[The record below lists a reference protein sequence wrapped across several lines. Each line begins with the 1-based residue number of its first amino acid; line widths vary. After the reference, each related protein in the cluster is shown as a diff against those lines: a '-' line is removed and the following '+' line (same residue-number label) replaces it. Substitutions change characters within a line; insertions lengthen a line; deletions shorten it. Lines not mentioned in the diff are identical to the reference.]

1 MVAFCDM
8 IVFRQR
14 FAGFFALW
22 CLSLPLFAQQN
33 DAWLVL
39 DAAAGK
45 ASESPL
51 PGVTVQF
58 GCEDDVSA
66 KRALATDMDGLF
78 PNLLLE
84 TPCPES
90 CWASFSFVGYENL
103 ELSCKDILANDG
115 VVLLEPRAEAL
126 DAVVVTASIA
136 GSTVQ
141 EETVPVTVLKPY
153 LSENGNALDLK
164 GLVSKTPGVS
174 IMDDQVSIR
183 GGSGYAYGV
192 GSRVQ
197 LLLDDLPLLSGD
209 LGQIWWSYLP
219 MEHIGQVEV
228 VKATASSTYGSG
240 ASNGVIH
247 MRTVWPG
254 SKPETMVSLFNGVYS
269 DPDST
274 NWRWWDHSY
283 SPISNGMNVS
293 HRQAFGKVDV
303 VGGASFF
310 ADKTFL
316 SGGHEQRA
324 RANLKFRHRH
334 SPTFQYGGSMQAQYQ
349 QMGRFILWDDFATS
363 AFLPMEGTSS
373 EDRWV
378 NGHVDGWATYMPLNG
393 GSHQLKTRVYRTSRY
408 GEDTIP
414 TMTSTLSMAQYRY
427 MRPLFEH
434 FTIQVGAFGSI
445 QKSFSSL
452 YPDITLRTFNV
463 ASFEQIEWAKN
474 GWKLAGG
481 VRFERNFFPQE
492 VNFASFFPHF
502 PRGVERD
509 EDGNRIWPS
518 NPNAVFDEMSGPIW
532 RFGLNRAL
540 TPTTNVR
547 MSYGESLRFASL
559 AERYVEGS
567 LGDAIDIIGNV
578 DLQNES
584 GNNWEI
590 GLVQEVKRDG
600 MSMLFEA
607 AAFLLNYDEMIEYTL
622 APQVDSLNNLLTT
635 PDGEFMFFFVP
646 LNLGKTRIAGF
657 EVSATGNAKVGG
669 VPIRMVS
676 GYTFNYA
683 GDLVND
689 PAQDS
694 AGVFLSNF
702 FDSFGEARDSLVA
715 AGSLLKY
722 RNKGALK
729 VDVEWDMGP
738 FTAGIALNH
747 QTFIDAVDWYF
758 EDLIEGLVNYR
769 EQFTNGAKRWDA
781 RLIYRAPKGQ
791 RFSLVVNNLTNGI
804 VSTRP
809 GIMGA
814 PRHVML
820 RFDTSF

>member
-1 MVAFCDM
+1 MSAFQCK
-8 IVFRQR
+8 I
-14 FAGFFALW
+14 AGVILITLCMSSFP
-22 CLSLPLFAQQN
+22 SVAQQSN
-33 DAWLVL
+33 AWVVL
-39 DAAAGK
+39 DASTSGQ
-45 ASESPL
+45 STPGFPL

-58 GCEDDVSA
+58 GCEGSPSGN
-66 KRALATDMDGLF
+66 RALATTVDGSF
-78 PNLLLE
+78 PNLISE
-84 TPCPES
+84 TRCPDD
-90 CWASFSFVGYENL
+90 CWATFSFVGYETVSK
-103 ELSCKDILANDG
+103 SCKVIEQEGG
-115 VVLLEPRAEAL
+115 VVSMVPQAEAL
-126 DAVVVTASIA
+126 DAVVVTASIT
-136 GSTVQ
+136 GSSVQ

-153 LSENGNALDLK
+153 LAENGNALDLK

-219 MEHIGQVEV
+219 MEHVGQVEV

-254 SKPETMVSLFNGVYS
+254 AKPETVVSLFNGVYS

-324 RANLKFRHRH
+324 RANVKFRHRL
-334 SPTFQYGGSMQAQYQ
+334 SPTFQYGGGIQTQYQ
-349 QMGRFILWDDFATS
+349 QMGRFILWDDFTTS

-378 NGHVDGWATYMPLNG
+378 NGHVDAWATYMPLRG

-408 GEDTIP
+408 GEDSIP
-414 TMTSTLSMAQYRY
+414 TMTSNLTMAQYRY
-427 MRPLFEH
+427 MRPLTEH
-434 FTIQVGAFGSI
+434 VTIQLGAFGSI

-452 YPDITLRTFNV
+452 YPDVNLLTFNT
-463 ASFEQIEWAKN
+463 ATFSQIEWAKG
-474 GWKLAGG
+474 GWKVAGG
-481 VRFERNFFPQE
+481 VRLERNFFP
-492 VNFASFFPHF
+492 S
-502 PRGVERD
+502 
-509 EDGNRIWPS
+509 I
-518 NPNAVFDEMSGPIW
+518 FDEHSGPI
-532 RFGLNRAL
+532 RRLGLNREL
-540 TPTTNVR
+540 SPTTNLR

-567 LGDAIDIIGNV
+567 LGDNIDIIGNL
-578 DLQNES
+578 DLQSES
-584 GNNWEI
+584 GNNWEV
-590 GLVQEVKRDG
+590 GLVQEIKRDG
-600 MSMLFEA
+600 LSMLLEA
-607 AAFLLNYDEMIEYTL
+607 AAFVLNYDEMIEYTL
-622 APQVDSLNNLLTT
+622 LPQVDTNNAILFT
-635 PDGEFMFFFVP
+635 PDGDPMFFFKP
-646 LNLGKTRIAGF
+646 LNLGRTRIAGF
-657 EVSATGNAKVGG
+657 ELSASGSAQIAG
-669 VPIRMVS
+669 VPFRTVA
-676 GYTFNYA
+676 GYTYNYA
-683 GDLVND
+683 GDLAND

-694 AGVFLSNF
+694 LGVFMSNF
-702 FDSFGEARDSLVA
+702 FDSFGDARDSLVA

-729 VDVEWDMGP
+729 VDLEWDMGP

-758 EDLIEGLVNYR
+758 EELIGGLVNYR

-781 RLIYRAPKGQ
+781 RLIYEAPKGQ
-791 RFSLVVNNLTNGI
+791 RFSLIVNNLNNGV

-820 RFDTSF
+820 RFDTTF

>member
-1 MVAFCDM
+1 MLVASSF
-8 IVFRQR
+8 IS
-14 FAGFFALW
+14 L
-22 CLSLPLFAQQN
+22 LSLGQQN
-33 DAWLVL
+33 DSWVVL
-39 DAAAGK
+39 DGSIQGQAASRA
-45 ASESPL
+45 PL

-58 GCEDDVSA
+58 GCEGASSGGG
-66 KRALATDMDGLF
+66 ALATSLDGLF
-78 PNLLLE
+78 PNLISE
-84 TPCPES
+84 TQCPDA
-90 CWASFSFVGYENL
+90 CWASFSFVGYETL
-103 ELSCKDILANDG
+103 KKSCKSIEKEGG
-115 VVLLEPRAEAL
+115 VVQLLPQAEAL
-126 DAVVVTASIA
+126 DAVVVTASIS

-153 LSENGNALDLK
+153 LAENGNALDLK

-254 SKPETMVSLFNGVYS
+254 AEPETVVSLFNGVYS

-334 SPTFQYGGSMQAQYQ
+334 SPTFQYGGSVQAQYQ
-349 QMGRFILWDDFATS
+349 QMGRFILWDDFSTS

-378 NGHVDGWATYMPLNG
+378 NGHADAWATYMPLKG
-393 GSHQLKTRVYRTSRY
+393 GSHQFKTRVYRTSRY
-408 GEDTIP
+408 GEDSIP
-414 TMTSTLSMAQYRY
+414 TMTSNLSMFQYRY
-427 MRPLFEH
+427 MRPIREH
-434 FTIQVGAFGSI
+434 WTVQVGAFGSL

-452 YPDITLRTFNV
+452 YPDINLLTFNT
-463 ASFEQIEWAKN
+463 ATFSQIEWAKD
-474 GWKLAGG
+474 GWKVAGG
-481 VRFERNFFPQE
+481 VRSERNFFP
-492 VNFASFFPHF
+492 
-502 PRGVERD
+502 G
-509 EDGNRIWPS
+509 I
-518 NPNAVFDEMSGPIW
+518 FDEASGPIW
-532 RFGLNRAL
+532 RLGMNRTL
-540 TPTTNVR
+540 SPTTNLR

-567 LGDAIDIIGNV
+567 LGDNIDIVGNLG
-578 DLQNES
+578 LQSES

-590 GLVQEVKRDG
+590 GLVQEVKG
-600 MSMLFEA
+600 KGVSMLLEA
-607 AAFLLNYDEMIEYTL
+607 AVFVLNYDEMIEYTL
-622 APQVDSLNNLLTT
+622 LPQVDTNNAILFT
-635 PDGEFMFFFVP
+635 PAGDPMFFFKP
-646 LNLGKTRIAGF
+646 LNLGQTRIAGF
-657 EVSATGNAKVGG
+657 ELSASGSARIAG
-669 VPIRMVS
+669 VPFRTVA
-676 GYTFNYA
+676 GYTYNYA
-683 GDLVND
+683 GDLAND

-694 AGVFLSNF
+694 LGVFVSNF
-702 FDSFGEARDSLVA
+702 FDSFGDARDSLVA

-738 FTAGIALNH
+738 FTAGVALNH

-758 EDLIEGLVNYR
+758 EELIGGLVNYR

-781 RLIYRAPKGQ
+781 RLIYEAPKGQ
-791 RFSLVVNNLTNGI
+791 RFSLIVNNLTNGV

-820 RFDTSF
+820 RFDTTF

>member
-1 MVAFCDM
+1 MTSSQSQVAWAFLVTLCM
-8 IVFRQR
+8 SS
-14 FAGFFALW
+14 
-22 CLSLPLFAQQN
+22 LSSWAQQGT
-33 DAWLVL
+33 AWVVL
-39 DAAAGK
+39 DASSSAQTTSG
-45 ASESPL
+45 SPL

-58 GCEDDVSA
+58 GCEGSPSDNS
-66 KRALATDMDGLF
+66 ALATSVDGTF
-78 PNLLLE
+78 PNLIAK
-84 TPCPES
+84 TQCPNA
-90 CWASFSFVGYENL
+90 CWATFSFVGYETVKK
-103 ELSCKDILANDG
+103 SCQAIEKNGG
-115 VVLLEPRAEAL
+115 VVKLVPQAEAL
-126 DAVVVTASIA
+126 DAVVVTASIT

-153 LSENGNALDLK
+153 LAENGNALDLK

-219 MEHIGQVEV
+219 MEHVGQVEV

-254 SKPETMVSLFNGVYS
+254 AEPETVVSLFNGVYS

-283 SPISNGMNVS
+283 SPISNGMNIS

-324 RANLKFRHRH
+324 RANVKFRHRH
-334 SPTFQYGGSMQAQYQ
+334 SPTFQYGGGIQTQYQ
-349 QMGRFILWDDFATS
+349 QMGRFILWDDFSTS

-378 NGHVDGWATYMPLNG
+378 NGHIDAWATYMPLNG

-408 GEDTIP
+408 GEDSIP
-414 TMTSTLSMAQYRY
+414 TMTSNLTMAQYRY
-427 MRPLFEH
+427 MRPLGEH
-434 FTIQVGAFGSI
+434 VTVQLGAFGSI

-452 YPDITLRTFNV
+452 YPDINLLTFNT
-463 ASFEQIEWAKN
+463 ATFSQIEWAKG
-474 GWKLAGG
+474 GWKVAGG
-481 VRFERNFFPQE
+481 VRAERNFFP
-492 VNFASFFPHF
+492 S
-502 PRGVERD
+502 
-509 EDGNRIWPS
+509 I
-518 NPNAVFDEMSGPIW
+518 FDESSGPIM
-532 RFGLNRAL
+532 RLGLNREL
-540 TPTTNVR
+540 SPTTNLR

-567 LGDAIDIIGNV
+567 LGDNIDIIGNV
-578 DLQNES
+578 DLISES

-590 GLVQEVKRDG
+590 GLVQEVKG
-600 MSMLFEA
+600 EGVSLLLEA
-607 AAFLLNYDEMIEYTL
+607 AAFVLNYDEMIEYTL
-622 APQVDSLNNLLTT
+622 LPQVDSNNAILFT
-635 PDGEFMFFFVP
+635 PEGDPMFFFKP
-646 LNLGKTRIAGF
+646 LNLGQTRIAGF
-657 EVSATGNAKVGG
+657 ELSASGDAKIAG
-669 VPIRMVS
+669 VPFRTVA
-676 GYTFNYA
+676 GYTYNYA
-683 GDLVND
+683 GDLTND

-694 AGVFLSNF
+694 LGVFVSNF
-702 FDSFGEARDSLVA
+702 FDSFGDTRDSLVA

-758 EDLIEGLVNYR
+758 EELIGGLVNYR

-781 RLIYRAPKGQ
+781 RLIYEAPKGQ
-791 RFSLVVNNLTNGI
+791 RFSLIVNNLTNGV

-820 RFDTSF
+820 RFDTTF

>member
-1 MVAFCDM
+1 MRQLPRKFTWIFVAVCCM
-8 IVFRQR
+8 SSISSV
-14 FAGFFALW
+14 
-22 CLSLPLFAQQN
+22 AQQDN
-33 DAWLVL
+33 TWVVVE
-39 DAAAGK
+39 
-45 ASESPL
+45 ASSSGQTSSGSAL

-58 GCEDDVSA
+58 GCKGDSENNG
-66 KRALATDMDGLF
+66 ALATSVDGSF
-78 PNLLLE
+78 PNLISE
-84 TPCPES
+84 TQCPEN
-90 CWASFSFVGYENL
+90 CWATFSFVGYETL
-103 ELSCKDILANDG
+103 KKSCQEIEKEGG
-115 VVLLEPRAEAL
+115 VVVLVPQAEAL
-126 DAVVVTASIA
+126 DAVVVTASIT

-153 LSENGNALDLK
+153 LAENGNALDLK

-219 MEHIGQVEV
+219 MEHVGQVEV

-254 SKPETMVSLFNGVYS
+254 AEPETVVSLFNGVYS

-303 VGGASFF
+303 VGGAAFF

-324 RANLKFRHRH
+324 RANVKFRHRL
-334 SPTFQYGGSMQAQYQ
+334 SPTFQYGGGFQTQYQ
-349 QMGRFILWDDFATS
+349 QMGRFILWDDFSTS

-378 NGHVDGWATYMPLNG
+378 NGHVDAWATYMPLNG

-408 GEDTIP
+408 GEDSIP
-414 TMTSTLSMAQYRY
+414 TMTSNLSMAQYRY
-427 MRPLFEH
+427 MRPLGEH
-434 FTIQVGAFGSI
+434 VSVQLGAFGSI
-445 QKSFSSL
+445 QKSFSNL
-452 YPDITLRTFNV
+452 YPDINLFTFNTATFSQV
-463 ASFEQIEWAKN
+463 EWAKD
-474 GWKLAGG
+474 GWKVAGG
-481 VRFERNFFPQE
+481 VRMERNFFP
-492 VNFASFFPHF
+492 
-502 PRGVERD
+502 G
-509 EDGNRIWPS
+509 I
-518 NPNAVFDEMSGPIW
+518 FDENSGPIM
-532 RFGLNRAL
+532 RLGMNREL
-540 TPTTNVR
+540 TPSTNLR
-547 MSYGESLRFASL
+547 ASYGESLRFASL

-567 LGDAIDIIGNV
+567 LGDNIDIIGNV
-578 DLQNES
+578 DLVSGS
-584 GNNWEI
+584 GNNWEV
-590 GLVQEVKRDG
+590 GLVQELKREG
-600 MSMLFEA
+600 VSMLLEA
-607 AAFLLNYDEMIEYTL
+607 AAFVLNYEEMIEYTL
-622 APQVDSLNNLLTT
+622 LPQVDSNNAILFT
-635 PDGEFMFFFVP
+635 PEGDPMFFFKP
-646 LNLGKTRIAGF
+646 LNLGQTRIAGF
-657 EVSATGNAKVGG
+657 ELSASGNAQIAG
-669 VPIRMVS
+669 VPFRTVA
-676 GYTFNYA
+676 GYTYNYA
-683 GDLVND
+683 GDLAND

-694 AGVFLSNF
+694 LGVFVSNF
-702 FDSFGEARDSLVA
+702 FDSFGDARDSLVT

-729 VDVEWDMGP
+729 VDLEWDMGP
-738 FTAGIALNH
+738 FTAGVALNH

-758 EDLIEGLVNYR
+758 EELIGGLVNYR

-781 RLIYRAPKGQ
+781 RLIYEAPKGQ
-791 RFSLVVNNLTNGI
+791 RFSLIVNNLTNGV

>member
-1 MVAFCDM
+1 MDLDSIRKKM
-8 IVFRQR
+8 WL
-14 FAGFFALW
+14 GMALW
-22 CLSLPLFAQQN
+22 AVACVVSGQSE
-33 DAWLVL
+33 WVVME
-39 DAAAGK
+39 GK
-45 ASESPL
+45 TSGSDGQGLPL

-58 GCEDDVSA
+58 GCDDNKTQGVG
-66 KRALATDMDGLF
+66 ALATDLNGSF
-78 PNLLLE
+78 PNLME
-84 TPCPES
+84 KTACPQS
-90 CWASFSFVGYENL
+90 CWATFSFVGYNAVTLRCSAIE
-103 ELSCKDILANDG
+103 AADG
-115 VVLLEPRAEAL
+115 VVKMSPKAEAL
-126 DAVVVTASIA
+126 DAVVVTASIM

-141 EETVPVTVLKPY
+141 EETVPVTVLRPY
-153 LSENGNALDLK
+153 LAENSNALDLK

-219 MEHIGQVEV
+219 MEHVGQVEV

-254 SKPETMVSLFNGVYS
+254 AEPETVVSLFNGVYS

-324 RANLKFRHRH
+324 RANVKFRHRL
-334 SPTFQYGGSMQAQYQ
+334 SPTLQYGGGIQAQYQ
-349 QMGRFILWDDFATS
+349 QMGRFILWDDFSTS

-378 NGHVDGWATYMPLNG
+378 NGHADAWATYMPLNG

-408 GEDTIP
+408 GEDSIP

-427 MRPLFEH
+427 MRPFGEH
-434 FTIQVGAFGSI
+434 LTAQVGGFGSI

-463 ASFEQIEWAKN
+463 ASFAQTEWAMN
-474 GWKLAGG
+474 GWKLSGG
-481 VRFERNFFPQE
+481 VRFERNFFPKE
-492 VNFASFFPHF
+492 ISFASLYPNFPMRL
-502 PRGVERD
+502 PVRD
-509 EDGNRIWPS
+509 EDGNRIWPN
-518 NPNAVFDEMSGPIW
+518 NPNAVFDEFSGPIW
-532 RFGLNRAL
+532 RFGLNRSL
-540 TPTTNVR
+540 SPSTNLR

-567 LGDAIDIIGNV
+567 LGDNIDIIGNI
-578 DLQNES
+578 DLLNES

-590 GLVQEVKRDG
+590 GLVQEVKKEG
-600 MSMLFEA
+600 LSMLLEA
-607 AAFLLNYDEMIEYTL
+607 SAFVLNYEEMIEYTL
-622 APQVDSLNNLLTT
+622 LPQVDSTNQLIFT
-635 PDGEFMFFFVP
+635 PEGDPMFFFKP
-646 LNLGKTRIAGF
+646 LNLGQTRIAGF
-657 EVSATGNAKVGG
+657 ELSASGSAQIAG
-669 VPIRMVS
+669 VPFRTVA
-676 GYTFNYA
+676 GYTYNYA
-683 GDLVND
+683 GDLAND

-694 AGVFLSNF
+694 LGVFVSNF

-738 FTAGIALNH
+738 FTAGVALNH

-758 EDLIEGLVNYR
+758 EELISGLVNYR
-769 EQFTNGAKRWDA
+769 EQFSNGAKRWDA
-781 RLIYRAPKGQ
+781 RLAYQAPKGQ
-791 RFSLVVNNLTNGI
+791 RFSLIVNNLTNGV

-820 RFDTSF
+820 RFDTTF

>member
-1 MVAFCDM
+1 MNASQCNVAWVFMVTLCM
-8 IVFRQR
+8 S
-14 FAGFFALW
+14 GFS
-22 CLSLPLFAQQN
+22 CLAQQ
-33 DAWLVL
+33 DKGWVVL
-39 DAAAGK
+39 DASSSGQTAA
-45 ASESPL
+45 SSPL

-58 GCEDDVSA
+58 GCEGSPSG
-66 KRALATDMDGLF
+66 KGALATSVDGTF
-78 PNLLLE
+78 PNLISE
-84 TPCPES
+84 TQCPGA
-90 CWASFSFVGYENL
+90 CWATFSFVGYETVRT
-103 ELSCKDILANDG
+103 SCEAIEMNGG
-115 VVLLEPRAEAL
+115 VVMLVPQAEAL
-126 DAVVVTASIA
+126 DAVVVTASIT

-153 LSENGNALDLK
+153 LAENGNALDLK

-219 MEHIGQVEV
+219 MEHVGQVEV

-254 SKPETMVSLFNGVYS
+254 AEPETVVSLFNGVYS

-293 HRQAFGKVDV
+293 HRQAFGKFDV
-303 VGGASFF
+303 VGGAAFF

-324 RANLKFRHRH
+324 RANVKFRHRL
-334 SPTFQYGGSMQAQYQ
+334 SPTFQYGGGVQTQYQ
-349 QMGRFILWDDFATS
+349 QMGRFILWDDFTTS

-378 NGHVDGWATYMPLNG
+378 NGHVDAWATYMPLNG

-408 GEDTIP
+408 GEDSIP
-414 TMTSTLSMAQYRY
+414 TMTSNLTMGHYRY
-427 MRPLFEH
+427 MHPIGEH
-434 FTIQVGAFGSI
+434 VTVQVGAFGSI

-452 YPDITLRTFNV
+452 YPDINLLTFNT
-463 ASFEQIEWAKN
+463 ATFSQIEWAKG
-474 GWKLAGG
+474 GWKLTGG
-481 VRFERNFFPQE
+481 VRTERNFFP
-492 VNFASFFPHF
+492 
-502 PRGVERD
+502 G
-509 EDGNRIWPS
+509 I
-518 NPNAVFDEMSGPIW
+518 FDENSGPIS
-532 RFGLNRAL
+532 RLGLNREL
-540 TPTTNVR
+540 SPTTNLR
-547 MSYGESLRFASL
+547 MSFGESLRFASL

-567 LGDAIDIIGNV
+567 LGDNIDIIGNI
-578 DLQNES
+578 DLLNES

-590 GLVQEVKRDG
+590 GLVQEVKGDG
-600 MSMLFEA
+600 VNMLLEA
-607 AAFLLNYDEMIEYTL
+607 SAFLLNYEEMIEYTL
-622 APQVDSLNNLLTT
+622 LPQVDSNNAILFT
-635 PDGEFMFFFVP
+635 PEGDPMFFFKP
-646 LNLGKTRIAGF
+646 LNLGQTRIAGF
-657 EVSATGNAKVGG
+657 ELSASGNAQIAG
-669 VPIRMVS
+669 VPFRTVA
-676 GYTFNYA
+676 GYTYNYA
-683 GDLVND
+683 GDLAND

-694 AGVFLSNF
+694 LGVFVSNF
-702 FDSFGEARDSLVA
+702 FDSFGDARDSLVT

-729 VDVEWDMGP
+729 VDLEWDMGP

-758 EDLIEGLVNYR
+758 EELIGGLVNYR

-781 RLIYRAPKGQ
+781 RLIYEAPQGQ
-791 RFSLVVNNLTNGI
+791 RFSLIVNNLTNGV

-820 RFDTSF
+820 RFDTTF

>member
-1 MVAFCDM
+1 
-8 IVFRQR
+8 
-14 FAGFFALW
+14 
-22 CLSLPLFAQQN
+22 
-33 DAWLVL
+33 
-39 DAAAGK
+39 
-45 ASESPL
+45 
-51 PGVTVQF
+51 
-58 GCEDDVSA
+58 
-66 KRALATDMDGLF
+66 
-78 PNLLLE
+78 
-84 TPCPES
+84 
-90 CWASFSFVGYENL
+90 
-103 ELSCKDILANDG
+103 
-115 VVLLEPRAEAL
+115 
-126 DAVVVTASIA
+126 
-136 GSTVQ
+136 
-141 EETVPVTVLKPY
+141 
-153 LSENGNALDLK
+153 
-164 GLVSKTPGVS
+164 
-174 IMDDQVSIR
+174 
-183 GGSGYAYGV
+183 
-192 GSRVQ
+192 
-197 LLLDDLPLLSGD
+197 
-209 LGQIWWSYLP
+209 
-219 MEHIGQVEV
+219 
-228 VKATASSTYGSG
+228 
-240 ASNGVIH
+240 
-247 MRTVWPG
+247 
-254 SKPETMVSLFNGVYS
+254 
-269 DPDST
+269 
-274 NWRWWDHSY
+274 
-283 SPISNGMNVS
+283 
-293 HRQAFGKVDV
+293 
-303 VGGASFF
+303 
-310 ADKTFL
+310 
-316 SGGHEQRA
+316 
-324 RANLKFRHRH
+324 
-334 SPTFQYGGSMQAQYQ
+334 
-349 QMGRFILWDDFATS
+349 
-363 AFLPMEGTSS
+363 
-373 EDRWV
+373 
-378 NGHVDGWATYMPLNG
+378 
-393 GSHQLKTRVYRTSRY
+393 
-408 GEDTIP
+408 
-414 TMTSTLSMAQYRY
+414 MTSTLSMAQYRY

-481 VRFERNFFPQE
+481 VLSGTSSPRRSISHP
-492 VNFASFFPHF
+492 FFPHF

-715 AGSLLKY
+715 ASPLLKY
-722 RNKGALK
+722 RNKRCAQSGCRMGHGSFHSRNR
-729 VDVEWDMGP
+729 VESP
-738 FTAGIALNH
+738 
-747 QTFIDAVDWYF
+747 
-758 EDLIEGLVNYR
+758 
-769 EQFTNGAKRWDA
+769 
-781 RLIYRAPKGQ
+781 
-791 RFSLVVNNLTNGI
+791 NL
-804 VSTRP
+804 
-809 GIMGA
+809 
-814 PRHVML
+814 H
-820 RFDTSF
+820 